1 LGYKKLEQRITYA
14 LFPAPSFTVFPL
26 KQLKIQNSKYS
37 FPAVP
42 YGYGQASYK
51 IQNIAVAT

>member
-37 FPAVP
+37 FPT
-42 YGYGQASYK
+42 GTEKQARKFK
-51 IQNIAVAT
+51 I